1 MQNYTT
7 QMDAARKGIVTPEM
21 EIVAKK
27 EYRTTEE
34 IRQLVAEGKVAIP
47 ANKHHTCLN
56 PEGIG
61 SMLRT
66 KINVNLG
73 VSRDCKDYNVEME
86 KVMSAVNM
94 GAEAIMDLSS
104 HGNTQPFRQKL
115 THECPVMIGTVPV
128 YDSVIHYQRDLA
140 TLTAQDFIDV
150 VRLHAEDGV
159 DFVTLHCGITR
170 KTIDQ
175 IRTHKR
181 KMNIVSRGGSLVFA
195 WMSMTGNENP
205 FYEHFDE
212 ICEICAEHDVTI
224 SLGDAC
230 RPGCLADATD
240 VCQIEELVRLGELT
254 KRAWAH
260 NVQVMVEGPGH
271 VPLNQVAANMEVQKS
286 ICMGAPFYVLG
297 PLVTDIAPGYDHITA
312 AIGGVEIARY
322 GTAMLCYVTPKEH
335 LGLPNKDDVKQGV
348 IAYKIACHAADI
360 AKHHPHAIDR
370 DNAMSKARFEFRW
383 LDQFNLSYDPDTAIA
398 FHDDTLPAEPAKMAH
413 FCSMCGPKFCS
424 MAISQ
429 NIRKKFGNAEA
440 QEKLVAD
447 ALPACKR

>member
-1 MQNYTT
+1 MRNYTT
-7 QMDAARKGIVTPEM
+7 QMDAARKGIVTPEI

-27 EYRTTEE
+27 ENMTTEALMK
-34 IRQLVAEGKVAIP
+34 LVAEGKVAIC
-47 ANKHHTCLN
+47 ANKNHTSLD
-56 PEGIG
+56 PEGVG

-73 VSRDCKDYNVEME
+73 VSRDCKDYNIEME
-86 KVMSAVNM
+86 KVMSAVNL

-115 THECPVMIGTVPV
+115 THECPAMIGTVPV

-170 KTIDQ
+170 KTIEQ
-175 IRTHKR
+175 IKKHKR

-195 WMSMTGNENP
+195 WMCMTGEENP
-205 FYEHFDE
+205 FYEHYDE
-212 ICEICAEHDVTI
+212 ILDICEEYDVTI

-254 KRAWAH
+254 KRAWDH

-271 VPLNQVAANMEVQKS
+271 VPLDQVAANMKVQQS
-286 ICMGAPFYVLG
+286 ICMGAPFLS
-297 PLVTDIAPGYDHITA
+297 LIHI
-312 AIGGVEIARY
+312 
-322 GTAMLCYVTPKEH
+322 
-335 LGLPNKDDVKQGV
+335 
-348 IAYKIACHAADI
+348 
-360 AKHHPHAIDR
+360 
-370 DNAMSKARFEFRW
+370 
-383 LDQFNLSYDPDTAIA
+383 
-398 FHDDTLPAEPAKMAH
+398 
-413 FCSMCGPKFCS
+413 
-424 MAISQ
+424 
-429 NIRKKFGNAEA
+429 
-440 QEKLVAD
+440 
-447 ALPACKR
+447 